1 MSRQFAIFRAAF
13 LLGLRGF
20 GGPAA
25 HLRLF
30 SEKLVKNKKWVSEAE
45 FEGLVSLAALL
56 PGPTSSQVGLALG
69 LEQGGILG
77 AAAIFWFI
85 GECHGRCNFHKERA
99 ESF

>member
-1 MSRQFAIFRAAF
+1 MIRQFAIFRAAF

-56 PGPTSSQVGLALG
+56 PGPTSSQVGLAQMG
-69 LEQGGILG
+69 SKYRRYCNNRNPYSSPSCRG
-77 AAAIFWFI
+77 ASREARWL
-85 GECHGRCNFHKERA
+85 
-99 ESF
+99 